1 MRLLQPRFTPPS
13 FSAPVL
19 PRAAIGVLAAALF
32 TLAPPPTSLPAML
45 PSAHAAL
52 SEGEKEVRTEGGVV
66 YRFPPVDLTNL
77 KSRCVFSSS
86 AMGQANAA
94 RDSLYDL
101 RQCPMSGKNAAGFD
115 ISGAI
120 MADGDFSNTN
130 FKEAQLSKAFASGA
144 KFDDCDF
151 SAAVI
156 DRAYFKDASFR
167 GAIFNNAVL
176 SASTFEDA
184 DLENTDFTDAY
195 IGQFDA
201 KKICKNPT
209 LKGENPKT
217 GAPTKESLG
226 CGAS

>member
-1 MRLLQPRFTPPS
+1 MRLLQQRFTPPS
-13 FSAPVL
+13 FSAPIA

-176 SASTFEDA
+176 SASTFEGA

>member
-1 MRLLQPRFTPPS
+1 MRLPTSEILS
-13 FSAPVL
+13 
-19 PRAAIGVLAAALF
+19 RAAAPQLAAA
-32 TLAPPPTSLPAML
+32 
-45 PSAHAAL
+45 AL
-52 SEGEKEVRTEGGVV
+52 SALLLLPGPVPPALADGDTKEFK
-66 YRFPPVDLTNL
+66 FPPIDRSN
-77 KSRCVFSSS
+77 KDRCKWTSS

-176 SASTFEDA
+176 SASTFEGA

-201 KKICKNPT
+201 KKICKTPT

>member
-1 MRLLQPRFTPPS
+1 MRLLQKIAPPS
-13 FSAPVL
+13 FSAL
-19 PRAAIGVLAAALF
+19 APRAAIGVLAAALF

-226 CGAS
+226 CGPS

>member
-1 MRLLQPRFTPPS
+1 MRLLQKIAPPS
-13 FSAPVL
+13 FSAPAV

>member
-1 MRLLQPRFTPPS
+1 MRLLQPRFG
-13 FSAPVL
+13 ADIA

-156 DRAYFKDASFR
+156 DRAYFKGASFR